1 MRRFLAFFFLL
12 LLVACGDDSSVR
24 EVNGFDEVESEWRK
38 REASLEDLL
47 VQGKFVLAKDLTP
60 VGIALAVLDDTLG
73 VVKEIEGNVFDYGYD
88 RYDFPRRDYETSYV
102 RFTYS
107 CETSSSDTVE
117 FVEYVDLRWYDWPDL
132 DIWSAF
138 LRYRVEHLVVKEHY
152 PLFLAKRQAS
162 KNLLDY
168 LSVEYED
175 FPYDWGEKRF
185 KEDFWLSGSLL
196 PRATV
201 ENFDEQ
207 AREFS
212 DKFAN
217 EDSAGGVE

>member
-1 MRRFLAFFFLL
+1 M
-12 LLVACGDDSSVR
+12 
-24 EVNGFDEVESEWRK
+24 
-38 REASLEDLL
+38 
-47 VQGKFVLAKDLTP
+47 
-60 VGIALAVLDDTLG
+60 
-73 VVKEIEGNVFDYGYD
+73 
-88 RYDFPRRDYETSYV
+88 
-102 RFTYS
+102 
-107 CETSSSDTVE
+107 
-117 FVEYVDLRWYDWPDL
+117 
-132 DIWSAF
+132 
-138 LRYRVEHLVVKEHY
+138 RYRVEHLVVKEHY

-185 KEDFWLSGSLL
+185 KEDFWLSSSLL
-196 PRATV
+196 PRVTV